1 MIHFLRSRNESST
14 LSLNTVIYT
23 LFLYIQTCVRA
34 TRPYVIIKCSASF
47 LNRIT
52 YLLTQACLFRE
63 EHKPTMTIF
72 STVCVV
78 SYFCEPLVQYVT
90 FFRFVIFCNRI
101 LFYKTK
107 SQAPTLKFRLNTRNS
122 NSSRQKTNLRK
133 GEICCG
139 FVQFNSERLQF
150 SIYD

>member
-23 LFLYIQTCVRA
+23 LYLYIQTCVRA

-52 YLLTQACLFRE
+52 YLLTQASRSVRNISQ
-63 EHKPTMTIF
+63 MTIF

-78 SYFCEPLVQYVT
+78 SYFCEPLVQYVI
-90 FFRFVIFCNRI
+90 FFRFFIFCNRI
-101 LFYKTK
+101 LFNKTK
-107 SQAPTLKFRLNTRNS
+107 LQAPTLKFRLNTRNS

-133 GEICCG
+133 GKICCE
-139 FVQFNSERLQF
+139 FVQFNSERLEF

>member
-14 LSLNTVIYT
+14 LSLITVYT
-23 LFLYIQTCVRA
+23 LLVHLDLRSSDKTVSYYKMQYLLFK
-34 TRPYVIIKCSASF
+34 PYQLF
-47 LNRIT
+47 T
-52 YLLTQACLFRE
+52 YLGLSFRE

-78 SYFCEPLVQYVT
+78 SYFCEPLVQYVI

-107 SQAPTLKFRLNTRNS
+107 LQAPTLKFRLNTRNS

-133 GEICCG
+133 GKICCE
-139 FVQFNSERLQF
+139 FVQFNSERLEF

>member
-14 LSLNTVIYT
+14 LSLITVYT
-23 LFLYIQTCVRA
+23 LLVHLDLRSSDKTVSYYKREMQ
-34 TRPYVIIKCSASF
+34 
-47 LNRIT
+47 
-52 YLLTQACLFRE
+52 YLLF
-63 EHKPTMTIF
+63 KPYHLLVTIF
-72 STVCVV
+72 STVCVE
-78 SYFCEPLVQYVT
+78 SYFCEPLVQYVI

-107 SQAPTLKFRLNTRNS
+107 LQAPTLKFRLNTRNS

-133 GEICCG
+133 GKICCE
-139 FVQFNSERLQF
+139 FVQFNSERLEF